1 MCGNIWLS
9 PDAVC
14 ELEEDTVILTIA
26 KADIVALSVSFGR
39 ASDRPVAQLVAGVL
53 LCAVGCFLGVVPLSH
68 FVSAMVRGDVIR
80 EPLFTLRPFAYA
92 APAILLG
99 LWLLWGV
106 FHARH
111 FLLVHTKDG
120 VRRLPLSG
128 TSASAVLA
136 AAKALGYPVTDKTEK
151 P

>member
-80 EPLFTLRPFAYA
+80 EPLF
-92 APAILLG
+92 
-99 LWLLWGV
+99 LLWGV